1 MSGLHHLKTII
12 IQLRRQGDANTEI
25 TATDSWYNKP
35 GIFLFEVQQKQ
46 EKNFKT
52 LHNLLFV
59 NDGKGKEIDFLHTR
73 FIMIPNSPQ
82 IHPRFHNILDMKN
95 ILRIVLR
102 FDSLCSKKN

>member
-1 MSGLHHLKTII
+1 MPGLHHLKTII
-12 IQLRRQGDANTEI
+12 IRLRRHGDANTEI

-35 GIFLFEVQQKQ
+35 GIFLFEMQRKQ

-59 NDGKGKEIDFLHTR
+59 DDGKGKEIDFLHTR